1 MYLCVNIIKNNFFP
15 RLMSKNDDTKGN
27 TMYTISLRR
36 NRVISIRKS
45 FIEVLKGP
53 EEGTEN
59 IQKEEVSTSYKWINS
74 ETYTGIW
81 FMIKYGY
88 IAIGNDQ
95 KFIMYSETCA
105 GFT

>member
-1 MYLCVNIIKNNFFP
+1 MCKNFESLFFR
-15 RLMSKNDDTKGN
+15 RLMSKNDDTKGD
-27 TMYTISLRR
+27 TMYSISLRR

-88 IAIGNDQ
+88 IAIGTD
-95 KFIMYSETCA
+95 
-105 GFT
+105 

>member
-1 MYLCVNIIKNNFFP
+1 MYLYVYILKKFH

-95 KFIMYSETCA
+95 KLLIIILVF
-105 GFT
+105 

>member
-1 MYLCVNIIKNNFFP
+1 
-15 RLMSKNDDTKGN
+15 MSKNDDTKGD
-27 TMYTISLRR
+27 TMYSISLRR

-95 KFIMYSETCA
+95 KFIMYSGTCA

>member
-1 MYLCVNIIKNNFFP
+1 
-15 RLMSKNDDTKGN
+15 MSKNDDTKGN

-88 IAIGNDQ
+88 IAIGKYQN
-95 KFIMYSETCA
+95 FIMYPETCVIYILVL
-105 GFT
+105 G